1 MTQQRARV
9 CSRGSVGAAIGQQE
23 DAVDTTT
30 TTTTR
35 LTRTPSQRLG
45 QPPEVIGD
53 SQWISHGLCQC
64 DCNPEKCNAGHRQR
78 VTTQGVH
85 SMSQRPENT
94 QRRCA
99 T

>member
-9 CSRGSVGAAIGQQE
+9 CSRVSVGAAIGQQE
-23 DAVDTTT
+23 DAVNTTT
-30 TTTTR
+30 TTTQ
-35 LTRTPSQRLG
+35 LTRTLSQRRG
-45 QPPEVIGD
+45 QPPGVIRD

-78 VTTQGVH
+78 VTTQRVH